1 MPYDSRI
8 HHRRSIRLPGYD
20 YTTAGYYCI
29 TICTDRRELILDSPA
44 ISAAV
49 EAAWHSLAERF
60 PGIGLDEFVIM
71 PNHVHGILGLPPRA
85 GQQVSLG
92 NVVRAFKSI
101 SAIAANR
108 LLRRS
113 GRPFWQRNYF
123 ERIIRSDRELLA
135 TREYIRNNPLNW
147 ILDSENPSAVAWR
160 DA

>member
-1 MPYDSRI
+1 MPCDPRI
-8 HHRRSIRLPGYD
+8 HHRRSIRLPGFD
-20 YTTAGYYCI
+20 YTTAGYYFI
-29 TICTDRRELILDSPA
+29 TTCTDRGELILDRPA
-44 ISAAV
+44 IRAAV
-49 EAAWHSLAERF
+49 EATWHSLAERF

-71 PNHVHGILGLPPRA
+71 PNHVHGILSLPPRA

-108 LLRRS
+108 LLGRS

-147 ILDSENPSAVAWR
+147 ALDHENPQRRLRA
-160 DA
+160 